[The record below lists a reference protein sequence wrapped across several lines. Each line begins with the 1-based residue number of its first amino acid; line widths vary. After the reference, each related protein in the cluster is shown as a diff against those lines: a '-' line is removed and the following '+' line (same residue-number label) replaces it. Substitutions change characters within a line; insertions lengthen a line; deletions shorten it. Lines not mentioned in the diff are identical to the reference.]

1 MLNQKYLNLGVR
13 RSDIRE
19 LFEYAKALKAEIGE
33 ENVFDFSLGNPS
45 IAPPNSVNESIKSMV
60 DSVNA
65 TTLHGYTSAQGD
77 FNVRKAISDS
87 IKQKFD
93 FFMPTDNIYM
103 TCGAAASLTITLCA
117 LCQAGDTVLGFK
129 PYFPEYAVFTQTSGA
144 TFIPV
149 DGDKGLDIDLVNFE
163 KSINKSVKAVI
174 INSPNNPS
182 GKIYSLEKLN
192 ALAQILYKKSKEL
205 GHPIYLISD
214 EPYREISYGKEVPYI
229 PAIYD
234 NTIVCYS
241 FSKSLSLPGE
251 RIGYIAVSPKAYDS
265 QNVYYAIMGAGRALG
280 YVCAPS
286 LFQRVIAD
294 NLFAVAAVELYKKN
308 RDALCDG
315 LKKLGYTFINPD
327 GAFYLLL
334 KAPDGNGKNLSDLA
348 KKHNIIMPSGES
360 FGAPEYVRI
369 SYCVSY
375 DTIINSMP
383 AFKTLLEE
391 YK

>member
-117 LCQAGDTVLGFK
+117 LCQAGDIVLGFK

-149 DGDKGLDIDLVNFE
+149 DSDKDLDIDLDNFE

-192 ALAQILYKKSKEL
+192 ALAQILDNKSKEL
-205 GHPIYLISD
+205 AHPIYLISD

-280 YVCAPS
+280 YICAPS

-294 NLFAVAAVELYKKN
+294 NLFAVAAVELYQKN
-308 RDALCDG
+308 RNTLCDG

-334 KAPDGNGKNLSDLA
+334 KAPDGNGK
-348 KKHNIIMPSGES
+348 K
-360 FGAPEYVRI
+360 
-369 SYCVSY
+369 
-375 DTIINSMP
+375 
-383 AFKTLLEE
+383 
-391 YK
+391 

>member
-93 FFMPTDNIYM
+93 FFVPTDNIYM

-117 LCQAGDTVLGFK
+117 LCQAGDIVLGFK

-149 DGDKGLDIDLVNFE
+149 DGDKDLDIDLDNFE

-192 ALAQILYKKSKEL
+192 ALAKILDKKSKEL

-294 NLFAVAAVELYKKN
+294 NLFAVAAVELYQKN
-308 RDALCDG
+308 RDALCEG

-334 KAPDGNGKNLSDLA
+334 KAPDGNGKKLSDLA

-375 DTIINSMP
+375 ETIINSMP
-383 AFKTLLEE
+383 AFKQLIEE

>member
-1 MLNQKYLNLGVR
+1 
-13 RSDIRE
+13 
-19 LFEYAKALKAEIGE
+19 
-33 ENVFDFSLGNPS
+33 
-45 IAPPNSVNESIKSMV
+45 
-60 DSVNA
+60 
-65 TTLHGYTSAQGD
+65 
-77 FNVRKAISDS
+77 
-87 IKQKFD
+87 
-93 FFMPTDNIYM
+93 
-103 TCGAAASLTITLCA
+103 
-117 LCQAGDTVLGFK
+117 
-129 PYFPEYAVFTQTSGA
+129 
-144 TFIPV
+144 
-149 DGDKGLDIDLVNFE
+149 
-163 KSINKSVKAVI
+163 
-174 INSPNNPS
+174 
-182 GKIYSLEKLN
+182 
-192 ALAQILYKKSKEL
+192 KKSKEL
-205 GHPIYLISD
+205 GHPVYLISD

-334 KAPDGNGKNLSDLA
+334 KAPDGNGKKLSDLA